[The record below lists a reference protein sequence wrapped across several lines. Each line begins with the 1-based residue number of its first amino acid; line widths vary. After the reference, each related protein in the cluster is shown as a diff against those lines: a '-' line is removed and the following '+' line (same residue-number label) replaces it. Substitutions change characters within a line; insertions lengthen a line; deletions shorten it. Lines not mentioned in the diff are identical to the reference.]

1 VAIKYFN
8 QDTPY
13 TPSHKRAL
21 TAWIKQVVTIEKKR
35 SGDINF
41 IFCSDK
47 YLLSINREYL
57 KHDYYTDVITFDYST
72 ENFLSGDIFI
82 SVDTV
87 LENSKLFQ
95 SLFDEELNRV
105 VIHGVLHLCG
115 YNDKSDVENRHMRFL
130 EDKYLVLF
138 ENK

>member
-13 TPSHKRAL
+13 TPSRKRAL
-21 TAWIKQVVTIEKKR
+21 TAWIKQVVTIEEKR

-41 IFCSDK
+41 IFCSDE
-47 YLLSINREYL
+47 YLLNINREYL
-57 KHDYYTDVITFDYST
+57 KHDYFTDVITFDYST
-72 ENFLSGDIFI
+72 VNMLVGDIFI

-87 LENSKLFQ
+87 RENSTIFQ
-95 SLFDEELNRV
+95 SPFIDELNRV

-115 YNDKSDVENRHMRFL
+115 YDDKTDVEKRHMRFL
-130 EDKYLVLF
+130 EDKYLTLF

>member
-1 VAIKYFN
+1 MAIKYFN
-8 QDTPY
+8 QDTPF

-21 TAWIKQVVTIEKKR
+21 TAWIKQVVTIEEKR
-35 SGDINF
+35 AGDINF

-57 KHDYYTDVITFDYST
+57 KHDYYTDVITFDYSD
-72 ENFLSGDIFI
+72 EDNLSGDIFI

-87 LENSKLFQ
+87 RENSKIYL

-115 YNDKSDVENRHMRFL
+115 YNDKTDVEIRHMRFL
-130 EDKYLVLF
+130 ENKYLTLL